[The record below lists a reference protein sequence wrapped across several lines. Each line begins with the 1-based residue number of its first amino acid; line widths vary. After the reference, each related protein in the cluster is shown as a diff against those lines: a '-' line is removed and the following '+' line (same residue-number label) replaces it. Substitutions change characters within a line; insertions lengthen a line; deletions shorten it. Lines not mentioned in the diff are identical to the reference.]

1 MTGYNLSYSM
11 GVSFDRI
18 LEGFDGPF
26 ETLPGIV
33 SPPPG
38 RVASAPAGGGYVIGA
53 ETNDAFVAL
62 NRLLKANEEVYRL
75 RNGAF
80 FVPAKPSVLPILQRL
95 ATERGL
101 SAGGYA
107 TPPAGDATRLRPMRV
122 GLWDQYGG
130 SMPSGWTRWLL
141 EQFEFP
147 FEVVYQKGL
156 DAGNLANRFDVL
168 IFVDGAFPAR
178 EAAAG
183 AQPPPD
189 RIPLEYRDHLGAVSS
204 ARTVPE
210 LKRFVEAGGTLIA
223 IGSSTSLGRDFGLP
237 IRSALVERAGGAESP
252 LSEDKFFV
260 PGSILEAR
268 VDRSHP
274 LAAGLRDRVN
284 VFFDHSEA
292 FRLLPEA
299 AQRGVKAVAWFDG
312 PAPLRSGW
320 AWGQQY
326 LDQAVQVVDAPLGK
340 GRVVLFGPEIA
351 WRAQPHGTFKFLF
364 NGIFLGS
371 GPQATGSR

>member
-1 MTGYNLSYSM
+1 
-11 GVSFDRI
+11 
-18 LEGFDGPF
+18 
-26 ETLPGIV
+26 
-33 SPPPG
+33 
-38 RVASAPAGGGYVIGA
+38 
-53 ETNDAFVAL
+53 
-62 NRLLKANEEVYRL
+62 
-75 RNGAF
+75 
-80 FVPAKPSVLPILQRL
+80 
-95 ATERGL
+95 
-101 SAGGYA
+101 
-107 TPPAGDATRLRPMRV
+107 
-122 GLWDQYGG
+122 
-130 SMPSGWTRWLL
+130 
-141 EQFEFP
+141 
-147 FEVVYQKGL
+147 
-156 DAGNLANRFDVL
+156 
-168 IFVDGAFPAR
+168 
-178 EAAAG
+178 
-183 AQPPPD
+183 
-189 RIPLEYRDHLGAVSS
+189 
-204 ARTVPE
+204 VPE